1 MKEQDRIPTD
11 LITDFNEELV
21 VGSLP
26 NLRYQRAIKRFV
38 GEEAIDV
45 AKLTQISFELDAS
58 SFFYN
63 DKRHDMADE
72 IDKGYIVFHDLKN
85 SR

>member
-11 LITDFNEELV
+11 LTTDFNEELV

-38 GEEAIDV
+38 GDKAIDV

-58 SFFYN
+58 SYFYN
-63 DKRHDMADE
+63 DKRHDLADE
-72 IDKGYIVFHDLKN
+72 IDKGYIAFNDLKN

>member
-1 MKEQDRIPTD
+1 MKDQDRVPTD
-11 LITDFNEELV
+11 LTTDLNEELV
-21 VGSLP
+21 VGLLP

-72 IDKGYIVFHDLKN
+72 IDKGYIVFHDLKY

>member
-11 LITDFNEELV
+11 LTTDFDEELV
-21 VGSLP
+21 VGLLP

-38 GEEAIDV
+38 GERAIDV
-45 AKLTQISFELDAS
+45 VKLTQISFELDSS

-63 DKRHDMADE
+63 DKRHDLADE
-72 IDKGYIVFHDLKN
+72 IDKGYIAFYDFKS